1 MCTLPLLLLTA
12 ALGANPPAGPPPGS
26 NPAGPNNAV
35 PNNAVLNFTAKWCG
49 PCREMSP
56 VVSKLQRAGL
66 PIQKIDLDEQQPLAR
81 RFGITSIPA
90 FVLVIDGQVVRK
102 LTGAQS
108 EETLR
113 GLCAQVPA
121 PAARAA
127 APANSAT
134 GPPISGVTRPSDVA
148 RGSTA
153 PTSQGRGQSP
163 APPKAAVARDPF
175 QATVRL
181 RVKDST
187 GEDVGTGTVLAC
199 LDDTAYVL
207 TCGHLFKHWNDA
219 TSQVVVELFNTAA
232 GQATPGRK
240 LAADLDADV
249 AIVSIPIQQ
258 SLPTCPLAPR
268 GTRPTKGTNLMSV
281 GCNGG
286 KPPTVERHQVVA
298 LNRYRGPDNLECTG
312 IPVRGRSGGGLFNS
326 AGEVVGVCMAEDPN
340 YKDGMYAGLEP
351 IYQLL
356 IANRL
361 TSLLPVSE
369 AAPPADAIAQTF
381 PKDNSAVRVPPVSP
395 PLDDVLTTSEDSA
408 DDSGSEDPSGAD
420 PGPPAALTVPLARRA
435 RENREDLDSA
445 PESDVTL
452 PDDIPQPTR
461 ASRGGLPGKSRFA
474 SAELAADEPAPA
486 TDAALQQILRKALQ
500 QASPSD
506 LVVVLPGGDSPAGR
520 VLVIHDADASL
531 VESLSGPGEMS
542 SALLVG
548 VPNTEPG
555 AVPRRLPDNRP
566 VRSATL
572 RAETDPTFP
581 DSLESDRGGRLG
593 AAATGGREPRRISPP
608 GERGPGGRSPAARG
622 PAAETAPPQAFRRR
636 GDSLP
641 PRTATAGLG
650 SAEDDR

>member
-1 MCTLPLLLLTA
+1 MCTLPLLLLSA
-12 ALGANPPAGPPPGS
+12 ALGANPPAGPPTAAP
-26 NPAGPNNAV
+26 PARPNNPV

-127 APANSAT
+127 EPSNLPT
-134 GPPISGVTRPSDVA
+134 GPPISGVTRTADAP
-148 RGSTA
+148 RGAAA
-153 PTSQGRGQSP
+153 PVSQGRGQSP
-163 APPKAAVARDPF
+163 APPKAAVTRDPF

-181 RVKDST
+181 RVKDAS

-232 GQATPGRK
+232 GQAIPGRK
-240 LAADLDADV
+240 LAANLDADV
-249 AIVSIPIQQ
+249 AIVSLPISQ

-268 GTRPTKGTNLMSV
+268 GTRPTKGTNLLSV

-312 IPVRGRSGGGLFNS
+312 IPVRGRSGGGLFNP
-326 AGEVVGVCMAEDPN
+326 AGEVLGVCMAEDPN

-351 IYQLL
+351 IYELL

-381 PKDNSAVRVPPVSP
+381 PQDNTPLRVPPTGPLPGRLP
-395 PLDDVLTTSEDSA
+395 PDDLPTAPDEDA
-408 DDSGSEDPSGAD
+408 LGDPSTAD
-420 PGPPAALTVPLARRA
+420 REPSGPLARA
-435 RENREDLDSA
+435 TGAELGNGADLDA
-445 PESDVTL
+445 GSDSELSL
-452 PDDIPQPTR
+452 PDDTPPAT
-461 ASRGGLPGKSRFA
+461 RGGLPPRARRA
-474 SAELAADEPAPA
+474 SANLATAAPA
-486 TDAALQQILRKALQ
+486 AANDAALQQILRKALQ
-500 QASPSD
+500 QASPND
-506 LVVVLPGGDSPAGR
+506 LVVVLPGGDSPLGR
-520 VLVIHDADASL
+520 VMVIHDADAQL

-542 SALLVG
+542 
-548 VPNTEPG
+548 
-555 AVPRRLPDNRP
+555 
-566 VRSATL
+566 
-572 RAETDPTFP
+572 
-581 DSLESDRGGRLG
+581 
-593 AAATGGREPRRISPP
+593 
-608 GERGPGGRSPAARG
+608 
-622 PAAETAPPQAFRRR
+622 
-636 GDSLP
+636 
-641 PRTATAGLG
+641 
-650 SAEDDR
+650 